1 VPEAGRE
8 KRKEIP
14 PSPLDPPSP
23 DVSFPGSLPGRFP
36 ALVFIPISEITMWYY
51 SLNGGQEG
59 PFEEAD
65 FVHYFVTGA
74 LPMTTYVWRE
84 GMTDWLPVDQTEL
97 AAHLQPAA
105 PEPEPEPVPVA
116 VPVAVATAMPVAA
129 AIPAASGQPRLIL
142 GGQPQTTAT
151 AQLKTGPQLK
161 TAGPLKPATALAAAP
176 AARQSA
182 LSNPYTS
189 PRTAGLQTTP
199 GLQLKSPMGW
209 GQILWGFQGRI
220 PRRTFWGATAA
231 WFGAGAL
238 LLGLGSMLGT
248 TGSES
253 MLPLVFL
260 GLLLLFLLA
269 ALWSSIAIQ
278 IKRWHDRGKP
288 GTMVLV
294 NFIPIAG
301 GIWALVECG
310 FLRGTTGP
318 NQFGD
323 DPT

>member
-1 VPEAGRE
+1 
-8 KRKEIP
+8 
-14 PSPLDPPSP
+14 
-23 DVSFPGSLPGRFP
+23 
-36 ALVFIPISEITMWYY
+36 MWYY

-59 PFEEAD
+59 PFEETD
-65 FVHYFVTGA
+65 FIHYFVTGA

-84 GMTDWLPVDQTEL
+84 GMTDWLPVGQTEL
-97 AAHLQPAA
+97 AAHFQPAA
-105 PEPEPEPVPVA
+105 PEPEPEPIPVA
-116 VPVAVATAMPVAA
+116 VAVPVATAMPVAA
-129 AIPAASGQPRLIL
+129 AAPAGQPRLIL
-142 GGQPQTTAT
+142 GGQPQTSAA

-161 TAGPLKPATALAAAP
+161 PALAAAP

-199 GLQLKSPMGW
+199 GLQFKSPMGW

-238 LLGLGSMLGT
+238 LIGIGSAVVSSAGEGSM
-248 TGSES
+248 S
-253 MLPLVFL
+253 PFIFL
-260 GLLLLFLLA
+260 GLIVLFALA

-301 GIWALVECG
+301 SIWALVECG

-318 NQFGD
+318 NSYGD